1 MEYWSI
7 DRLEERVAVCE
18 DDNRQRREI
27 PLVDLPEDVKEGD
40 VLCRVDGRYRVDN
53 RETERRRERN
63 RKLLQRLRGQ

>member
-7 DRLEERVAVCE
+7 DRLEEKVAVCE

-27 PLVDLPEDVKEGD
+27 PLADLPEGVKEGD
-40 VLCRVDGRYRVDN
+40 VLCRVDGRYRVDH

-63 RKLLQRLRGQ
+63 RKLLERLRGQ